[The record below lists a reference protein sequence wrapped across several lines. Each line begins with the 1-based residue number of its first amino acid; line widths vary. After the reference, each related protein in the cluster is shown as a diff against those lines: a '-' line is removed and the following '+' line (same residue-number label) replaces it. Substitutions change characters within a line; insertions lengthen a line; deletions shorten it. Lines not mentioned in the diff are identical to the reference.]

1 MRMLYEKMY
10 DLIKRGMD
18 LCIAVI
24 LLILTSPLFIIIS
37 IAIKAEDG
45 GNILFFQNRVGK
57 DNQVF
62 SIIKFRSMHEGS
74 ENIKNRLTPM
84 QYNEFIKEYK
94 LESDPRRTKV
104 GILIRESKLDEL
116 PQLLNVIFGKMSLVG
131 PRPITMDELRYYT
144 QPEMELLL
152 KVRPGLTGLWQIND
166 GNNLSYENGKRQAIE
181 IQYVKHRSF
190 LLDLTILLNTFFFF
204 FRKVMSTVFRKKK

>member
-94 LESDPRRTKV
+94 
-104 GILIRESKLDEL
+104 
-116 PQLLNVIFGKMSLVG
+116 
-131 PRPITMDELRYYT
+131 
-144 QPEMELLL
+144 
-152 KVRPGLTGLWQIND
+152 
-166 GNNLSYENGKRQAIE
+166 
-181 IQYVKHRSF
+181 
-190 LLDLTILLNTFFFF
+190 
-204 FRKVMSTVFRKKK
+204 

>member
-1 MRMLYEKMY
+1 MRTLYEKMY
-10 DLIKRGMD
+10 DLIKRGLD
-18 LCIAVI
+18 LCIALI

-62 SIIKFRSMHEGS
+62 SIIKFRSMREGS

-94 LESDPRRTKV
+94 LENDPRRTKV

-131 PRPITMDELRYYT
+131 PRPITLDELRYYT

-166 GNNLSYENGKRQAIE
+166 GYNLSYENGKRQAIE

-190 LLDLTILLNTFFFF
+190 LLDLTILLNTFFLVI
-204 FRKVMSTVFRKKK
+204 RKVMSTVFHKKK

>member
-204 FRKVMSTVFRKKK
+204 FWKVMSTVFRKKK

>member
-1 MRMLYEKMY
+1 MLYEKMY

-84 QYNEFIKEYK
+84 QYNEFIKDYK

-131 PRPITMDELRYYT
+131 PRPITTDELQYYT

-152 KVRPGLTGLWQIND
+152 KARPGLTGLWQIND

-190 LLDLTILLNTFFFF
+190 LLDLTILLKTFFLVI
-204 FRKVMSTVFRKKK
+204 RKVMSIVFRKKK

>member
-1 MRMLYEKMY
+1 MRPLYEKMY
-10 DLIKRGMD
+10 DLIKRGVD
-18 LCIAVI
+18 LCIALV

-45 GNILFFQNRVGK
+45 GNILYFQNRVGK

-62 SIIKFRSMHEGS
+62 SIIKFRSMREGS
-74 ENIKNRLTPM
+74 ENIKNRLIPM

-94 LESDPRRTKV
+94 LENDPRRTKV

-131 PRPITMDELRYYT
+131 PRPITVDELRYYT

-190 LLDLTILLNTFFFF
+190 LLDLTILLKTFFLII
-204 FRKVMSTVFRKKK
+204 RKVMLTVFRKKK

>member
-190 LLDLTILLNTFFFF
+190 LLDLTILLKTFFLII
-204 FRKVMSTVFRKKK
+204 RKVMLTVFRKKK

>member
-1 MRMLYEKMY
+1 MSMLYEKMY

-84 QYNEFIKEYK
+84 QYNEFIKDYK

-131 PRPITMDELRYYT
+131 PRPITMDELQYYT

-152 KVRPGLTGLWQIND
+152 KARPGLTGLWQIND

-190 LLDLTILLNTFFFF
+190 LLDLTILLKTFFLVI
-204 FRKVMSTVFRKKK
+204 RKVMSIVFRKKK

>member
-1 MRMLYEKMY
+1 MLYEKMY

-74 ENIKNRLTPM
+74 ENIKNRLTTM

-190 LLDLTILLNTFFFF
+190 LLDLTILLNTFFLVI
-204 FRKVMSTVFRKKK
+204 RKVMSTVFRKKK

>member
-1 MRMLYEKMY
+1 MEKMSFG
-10 DLIKRGMD
+10 I
-18 LCIAVI
+18 
-24 LLILTSPLFIIIS
+24 
-37 IAIKAEDG
+37 
-45 GNILFFQNRVGK
+45 
-57 DNQVF
+57 F
-62 SIIKFRSMHEGS
+62 SIIKFRSMREGS

-84 QYNEFIKEYK
+84 QYYEFIKEYK
-94 LESDPRRTKV
+94 LENDPRRTKV

-131 PRPITMDELRYYT
+131 PRPITVDELRYYT

-190 LLDLTILLNTFFFF
+190 LLDLTILLNTFFLVI
-204 FRKVMSTVFRKKK
+204 RKVMSTVFHKKK

>member
-1 MRMLYEKMY
+1 MLYEKMY

-190 LLDLTILLNTFFFF
+190 LLDLTILLNTFFLVI
-204 FRKVMSTVFRKKK
+204 RKVMSTVFRKKK

>member
-18 LCIAVI
+18 LFIAII

-45 GNILFFQNRVGK
+45 GNVLYFQNRVGK

-62 SIIKFRSMHEGS
+62 SIIKFRSMREGR
-74 ENIKNRLTPM
+74 ENIKNRLTPL

-94 LESDPRRTKV
+94 LENDPRRTKV
-104 GILIRESKLDEL
+104 GVLIRESKLDEL

-131 PRPITMDELRYYT
+131 PRPITVDELRYYT
-144 QPEMELLL
+144 QPETELLL
-152 KVRPGLTGLWQIND
+152 KVRPGLTGLWQINE
-166 GNNLSYENGKRQAIE
+166 GNNLSYESGKRQAIE

-190 LLDLTILLNTFFFF
+190 LLEVTILLNTFFLII
-204 FRKVMSTVFRKKK
+204 RKVILTVFPKKK

>member
-57 DNQVF
+57 DHQVF

-190 LLDLTILLNTFFFF
+190 LLDLTILLKTFFLII
-204 FRKVMSTVFRKKK
+204 RKVMLTVFRKKK

>member
-1 MRMLYEKMY
+1 MRTLYEKMY

-190 LLDLTILLNTFFFF
+190 LLDLTILLNTFFLVI
-204 FRKVMSTVFRKKK
+204 RKVMSTVFRKKK

>member
-1 MRMLYEKMY
+1 MRILYEKMY

-62 SIIKFRSMHEGS
+62 SIIKFRSMREGS

-84 QYNEFIKEYK
+84 QYYEFIKEYK
-94 LESDPRRTKV
+94 LENDPRRTKV

-131 PRPITMDELRYYT
+131 PRPITVDELRYYT

-190 LLDLTILLNTFFFF
+190 LLDLTILLNTFFLVI
-204 FRKVMSTVFRKKK
+204 RKVMSTVFHKKK

>member
-190 LLDLTILLNTFFFF
+190 LLDLTILLNTFFLVI
-204 FRKVMSTVFRKKK
+204 RKVMSTVFRKKK

>member
-10 DLIKRGMD
+10 DLIKRSMD

-37 IAIKAEDG
+37 MAIKAEDG
-45 GNILFFQNRVGK
+45 GNILYFQNRVGK

-62 SIIKFRSMHEGS
+62 SIIKFRSMREGS

-94 LESDPRRTKV
+94 LENDPRRTKV

-131 PRPITMDELRYYT
+131 PRPITVDELRYYT

-190 LLDLTILLNTFFFF
+190 LLDVTILLNTFFLVT
-204 FRKVMSTVFRKKK
+204 RKVMSTVFHKKK